1 MLYEMKKARTWTV
14 VTGGQIGPATAKE
27 QMLPPREKRIHRE
40 RHQRA
45 KLRLSM
51 EVFKDE
57 V

>member
-1 MLYEMKKARTWTV
+1 MLYEMKKARTGTV